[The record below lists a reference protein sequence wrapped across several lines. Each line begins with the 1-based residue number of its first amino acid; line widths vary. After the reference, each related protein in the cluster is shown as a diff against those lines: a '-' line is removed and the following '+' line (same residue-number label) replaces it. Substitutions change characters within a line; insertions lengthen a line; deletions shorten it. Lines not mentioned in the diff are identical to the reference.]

1 MQKNILKYVSFKL
14 AAFQR
19 MTQKLFA
26 IHVAFTEH
34 TLTLLSQ
41 NCDALR
47 VLNIAGITSVT
58 DSSLLMLS
66 LRLKQLEDL
75 DVSWNCSKLTKP
87 WRAKSNFLTMY
98 STRNSV
104 NKCL

>member
-1 MQKNILKYVSFKL
+1 MLDVSNCKEVTSEGINAVAENCGRL
-14 AAFQR
+14 E
-19 MTQKLFA
+19 KLFA
-26 IHVAFTEH
+26 IHVAFTEN

-66 LRLKQLEDL
+66 LRLKQLEYL

-87 WRAKSNFLTMY
+87 
-98 STRNSV
+98 
-104 NKCL
+104 